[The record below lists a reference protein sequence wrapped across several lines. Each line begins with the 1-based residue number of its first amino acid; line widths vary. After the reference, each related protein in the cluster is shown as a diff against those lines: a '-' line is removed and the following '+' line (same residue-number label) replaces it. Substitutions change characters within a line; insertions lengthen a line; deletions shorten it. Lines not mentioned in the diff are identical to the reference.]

1 MKKKPIQ
8 EMRSFNRWYTDVIG
22 LLNRHLLDS
31 NYNLS
36 EARLIYELHKAGTIQ
51 ASQIMEEMHIDKSYL
66 SRMLKR
72 LEKEKVVA
80 RKQSREDGRAVLLS
94 LTEKGQ
100 RDFVTLNN
108 ASDEQIGSLV
118 GHLNE
123 EQREALVDHM
133 EAIRRLMGQ
142 PAETGGVTIRTSVTI
157 PTPVTIQTPVTIRTQ
172 LEPGDL
178 GYIAYLHGRIYDK
191 ENQYG
196 LGFESYVLDGLGEF
210 GSHYDPEKD
219 RVWVCEHGR
228 EMVGCVVGVHREE
241 KESAHIR
248 DTSVHIRD
256 TSVHSRASSVRIRA
270 LQLRYFILLPEY
282 RGTGL
287 GKRLM
292 ELFMEYVRDH
302 GYEKAYLWTTNEQ
315 HAAISLYTRYGF
327 RLTEEKE
334 SMAFDKPLRE
344 RKYEYSTVI

>member
-1 MKKKPIQ
+1 MKKKLIQ
-8 EMRSFNRWYTDVIG
+8 DMRAFNRWYTDVIG

-36 EARLIYELHKAGTIQ
+36 EARLIYELHKAETIR
-51 ASQIMEEMHIDKSYL
+51 ASQVMELMHIDKSYL

-72 LEKEKVVA
+72 LEKERLVS

-100 RDFVTLNN
+100 REFARLNG
-108 ASDEQIGSLV
+108 ASDEQMRSLVDHLTDEQREELV
-118 GHLNE
+118 GHM
-123 EQREALVDHM
+123 RG
-133 EAIRRLMGQ
+133 IRRLMDIS
-142 PAETGGVTIRTSVTI
+142 IRTTEIS
-157 PTPVTIQTPVTIRTQ
+157 IRTT
-172 LEPGDL
+172 LTPGDL

-196 LGFESYVLDGLGEF
+196 LGFESYVLQGLGEF
-210 GSHYDPEKD
+210 GAQYDPEKD

-228 EMVGCVVGVHREE
+228 EKVGFLVGVHRGD
-241 KESAHIR
+241 
-248 DTSVHIRD
+248 DTID
-256 TSVHSRASSVRIRA
+256 SSSA

-282 RGTGL
+282 RGLGL

-292 ELFMEYVRDH
+292 DLFVEFARER
-302 GYEKAYLWTTNEQ
+302 GYRKAYLWTTNEQ

-334 SMAFDKPLRE
+334 SKAFDKPLIE
-344 RKYEYSTVI
+344 RKYEWVA

>member
-8 EMRSFNRWYTDVIG
+8 DMRAFNRWYTDVIG

-31 NYNLS
+31 NYSLS
-36 EARLIYELHKAGTIQ
+36 EARLIYELHTAGAIQ
-51 ASQIMEEMHIDKSYL
+51 ASQVMGLMHIDKSYL

-72 LEKEKVVA
+72 LEKEKLVV
-80 RKQSREDGRAVLLS
+80 RKPSREDGRAVLLS
-94 LTEKGQ
+94 LTDKGQ
-100 RDFVTLNN
+100 REFVALNG
-108 ASDEQIGSLV
+108 ASDEQISSLV

-123 EQREALVDHM
+123 EQREELVGHM
-133 EAIRRLMGQ
+133 DAIRRLLDGQ
-142 PAETGGVTIRTSVTI
+142 AKE
-157 PTPVTIQTPVTIRTQ
+157 VTIRTQ

-196 LGFESYVLDGLGEF
+196 LGFESYVLEGLGEF
-210 GSHYDPEKD
+210 GTQYDPEKD

-228 EMVGCVVGVHREE
+228 EKVGFLVGVHRGE
-241 KESAHIR
+241 
-248 DTSVHIRD
+248 
-256 TSVHSRASSVRIRA
+256 A

-282 RGTGL
+282 RGMGL

-292 ELFMEYVRDH
+292 DLFMEYVRER
-302 GYEKAYLWTTNEQ
+302 GYSRAYLWTTNEQ

-327 RLTEEKE
+327 RLTEEKQ
-334 SMAFDKPLRE
+334 SMAFDKPLIE
-344 RKYEYSTVI
+344 RKYER